1 MQDTQVLTTESAD
14 VGYPPALGEVRYL
27 TDTERA
33 DSLARTLAARA
44 PGDPIWVFGYGSLI
58 WRPDMAVAETV
69 GARVH
74 GYHRGLCLWSRAN
87 RGTPEAPG
95 LVLAL
100 DKGGSCAGVVHR
112 LDPQQARASLESL
125 WQREM
130 VIDAYTPAWL
140 TCTLADG
147 RRVPALS
154 FVIRHDAPG
163 YAGRPSDALVRRVF
177 ERASGRHGTTREY
190 VERTVEALA
199 ANGIRDLA
207 LEGLLRRCAPG
218 GSPGL

>member
-1 MQDTQVLTTESAD
+1 MQDAQPPGGHAVD
-14 VGYPPALGEVRYL
+14 PVYPPALGEVRYL
-27 TDTERA
+27 TDAERA
-33 DSLARTLAARA
+33 HSLGRALAARS
-44 PGDPIWVFGYGSLI
+44 PGDAIWVFGYGSLI

-74 GYHRGLCLWSRAN
+74 GYHRALCLWSRAN

-112 LDPQQARASLESL
+112 LHAAHARASLESL

-130 VIDAYTPAWL
+130 VVDAYTAAWL

-147 RRVPALS
+147 RRVSGLS

-163 YAGRPSDALVRRVF
+163 YAGRPSDALIRRVF

-190 VERTVEALA
+190 VERTVEALTA
-199 ANGIRDLA
+199 HGIRDLA
-207 LEGLLRRCAPG
+207 LEGLLRRCARG
-218 GSPGL
+218 ASSAL